1 MTTMQ
6 KLLST
11 AAVLVALAAPAHA
24 ETVAR
29 MWNVEYWP
37 TVFQGA
43 CVGQVYYERPKVF
56 LTIAKAYRENT
67 TKWGIMLSSKDWK
80 HIKDDGQYEVVIK
93 AGPEKNEGYRKT
105 LTRTFIGSVAKD
117 SGGLV
122 VNDLTPD
129 EMNTLA
135 FDGEATAWFFNKK
148 DGKLIAALRID
159 NAANAIRA
167 VVGCLKTHEPNE
179 VVAKENPPAKKE
191 DGPGPQYGTGFFVAP
206 KYVLSAWHVVGKCS
220 GQVYVKYPA
229 YAKVKAYVS
238 GRDEKNDLVLLK
250 TDLVADAIAKFRLR
264 GRLGEQVHS
273 YGFPYNNLLSSSG
286 NFTSGQLTAL
296 TGIKDDST
304 AIQISAQLQ
313 PGNSGGPL
321 MDSSGVVIGVSN
333 SVMSTLRAAEAA
345 GGAVPQN
352 VNFGTSSGTAVNFLG
367 SRNIDAEISS
377 GAGKLEPE
385 AIAEIAMKFTVQ
397 ISCESPAL
405 NKGS

>member
-1 MTTMQ
+1 M
-6 KLLST
+6 
-11 AAVLVALAAPAHA
+11 LVALAAPAHA

-148 DGKLIAALRID
+148 DGKRIAALRID

-191 DGPGPQYGTGFFVAP
+191 DGPVRSMAPASSSLPSMCSAPGTWWG
-206 KYVLSAWHVVGKCS
+206 SAAGKS
-220 GQVYVKYPA
+220 TSSIRPMQA
-229 YAKVKAYVS
+229 AKAYVS

-296 TGIKDDST
+296 TGIKDNSA
-304 AIQISAQLQ
+304 AIRISARLQ
-313 PGNSGGPL
+313 HGNSGGPL

-397 ISCESPAL
+397 ISCKSPAL